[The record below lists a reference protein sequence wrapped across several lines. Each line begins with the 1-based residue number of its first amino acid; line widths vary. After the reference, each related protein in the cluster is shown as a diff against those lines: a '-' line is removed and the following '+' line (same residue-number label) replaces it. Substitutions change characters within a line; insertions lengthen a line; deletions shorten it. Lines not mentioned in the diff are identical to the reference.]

1 MVIDTKHG
9 QFECNEITRKQ
20 RRDLYKEVKL
30 VGSSEDPSKLHDLAD
45 KFANIAFGNEEDV
58 SNAIGHLSP
67 LQEDEV
73 LNEIIACYMGFD
85 LGKDIGD

>member
-30 VGSSEDPSKLHDLAD
+30 VGSSEDPSELHDLAD
-45 KFANIAFGNEEDV
+45 KFATIAFGSEEDV
-58 SNAIGHLSP
+58 NKAIGHLTP

-73 LNEIIACYMGFD
+73 LNEIIAFYMGFD